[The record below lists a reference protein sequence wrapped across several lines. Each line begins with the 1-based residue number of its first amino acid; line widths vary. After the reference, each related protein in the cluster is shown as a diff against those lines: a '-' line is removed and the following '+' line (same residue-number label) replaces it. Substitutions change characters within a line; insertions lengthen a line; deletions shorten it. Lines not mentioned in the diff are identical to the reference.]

1 MYPFLV
7 LGSLVAGLSVVLG
20 AFGAHGLKGRLSP
33 ERLTSF
39 ETGVRYQFYHGFAL
53 LLVGVL
59 QAIGMASGW
68 TTAAGWLFLGGVV
81 LFSGSIYVLTFGGPR
96 WLGPIT
102 PLGGLAFILG
112 WLLLAVGA
120 WGP

>member
-7 LGSLVAGLSVVLG
+7 LGSLVVGLSVVLG
-20 AFGAHGLKGRLSP
+20 AFGAHGLKGRLSQ

-68 TTAAGWLFLGGVV
+68 TTAAGWLFLAGVL
-81 LFSGSIYVLTFGGPR
+81 LFSGSIYALTFGGPR

-112 WLLLAVGA
+112 WLLLAVGT
-120 WGP
+120 GGY